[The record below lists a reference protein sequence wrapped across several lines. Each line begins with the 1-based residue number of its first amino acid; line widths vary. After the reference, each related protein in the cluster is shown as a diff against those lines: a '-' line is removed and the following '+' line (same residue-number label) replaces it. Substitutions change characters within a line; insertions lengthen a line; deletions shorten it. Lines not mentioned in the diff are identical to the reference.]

1 VELTEK
7 FVIIFE
13 RAETFM
19 KKDRFLIGILVG
31 IGVLAVVA
39 VGLFFLRQKQ
49 VDYVPDDTPQG
60 VVQDYALALYKQD
73 YQRAYSYLA
82 EGEGKPDLARFQQVF
97 ITSQK
102 TEFDRVGLKL
112 GEVSVTGDNAGVSI
126 TLIHASG
133 DPFQG
138 SYRDIQSVT
147 LKKQATGWKLTN
159 MPYPFWEY
167 SWYQPE
173 IKK

>member
-1 VELTEK
+1 
-7 FVIIFE
+7 
-13 RAETFM
+13 M

-60 VVQDYALALYKQD
+60 VVQDYALALYKLD
-73 YQRAYSYLA
+73 YQHAYSYLA

-97 ITSQK
+97 ITNQK
-102 TEFDRVGLKL
+102 TELDRVGLKL

-126 TLIHASG
+126 TLIHASS

-138 SYRDIQSVT
+138 AYRDMQSVT

-159 MPYPFWEY
+159 MPYPFWDY
-167 SWYQPE
+167 SWYQPA